1 MIPLNTKIMIRVINT
16 ATDGIHNG
24 DVTHHQDHLATSP
37 QPPSLSVRNIR
48 NRIVP
53 NPKPAAVFLL
63 SAILF
68 IFYIVK
74 IRYSNVSTKL
84 KRNFF

>member
-1 MIPLNTKIMIRVINT
+1 MIPLNTKIMIRVMIT
-16 ATDGIHNG
+16 ATIGNHNG

-53 NPKPAAVFLL
+53 IPKPADVVLL

-68 IFYIVK
+68 IFLYCK
-74 IRYSNVSTKL
+74 DKL
-84 KRNFF
+84 F